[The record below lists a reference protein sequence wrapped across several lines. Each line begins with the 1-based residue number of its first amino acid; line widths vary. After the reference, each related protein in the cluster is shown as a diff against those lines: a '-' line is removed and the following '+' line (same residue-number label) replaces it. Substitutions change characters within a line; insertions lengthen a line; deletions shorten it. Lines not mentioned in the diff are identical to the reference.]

1 MMMLQSQVTL
11 LDRFVIQ
18 QESIPNMLPPLGAR
32 HVPLQYVNRGP
43 DVTNNIGKNV
53 WASNIFRLLLLLLFT
68 IIKSTIVVV
77 VVVFS
82 ESKRAVSL
90 KIGIARHTNAERK

>member
-1 MMMLQSQVTL
+1 MINFFSFFDSLGYRPFMMMLQSQVTL

-43 DVTNNIGKNV
+43 DVTNNISKNV
-53 WASNIFRLLLLLLFT
+53 DA
-68 IIKSTIVVV
+68 KSIEN
-77 VVVFS
+77 FS
-82 ESKRAVSL
+82 FIYFADVSFL
-90 KIGIARHTNAERK
+90 NFKL